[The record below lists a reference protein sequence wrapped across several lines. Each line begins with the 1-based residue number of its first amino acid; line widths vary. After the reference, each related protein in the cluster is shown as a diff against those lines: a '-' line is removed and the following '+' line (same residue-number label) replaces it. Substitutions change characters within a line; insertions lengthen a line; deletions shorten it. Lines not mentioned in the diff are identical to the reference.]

1 MKNASSPTQTRLS
14 RHLSGSPAGGF
25 TLIEVLVVVVILGI
39 LAAIIVPNI
48 MDKPAAA
55 KITKAK
61 ADIRAIE
68 SALNMYRLEK
78 HDYPSTDEG
87 IDVLIPDYLPRLPKD
102 PWDRPYQ
109 YLNPGTHGPIDIYTL
124 GRDGQPG
131 GEGEDADLGN
141 WNIDQ

>member
-1 MKNASSPTQTRLS
+1 MHTMKIIKRPPLHQR
-14 RHLSGSPAGGF
+14 GF

-61 ADIRAIE
+61 ADVRAIE
-68 SALNMYRLEK
+68 SAMNMYKLDN
-78 HDYPSTDEG
+78 HVYPSTDEG
-87 IDVLIPDYLPRLPKD
+87 IEALVPEYLPRIPKD
-102 PWDRPYQ
+102 PWDQPYQ
-109 YLNPGTHGPIDIYTL
+109 YLNPGTHGTIDIYTL

-141 WNIDQ
+141 WNLDQ

>member
-1 MKNASSPTQTRLS
+1 MKIIKRPPLHQR
-14 RHLSGSPAGGF
+14 GF

-61 ADIRAIE
+61 ADVRAIE
-68 SALNMYRLEK
+68 SAMNMYKLDN
-78 HDYPSTDEG
+78 HVYPSTDEG
-87 IDVLIPDYLPRLPKD
+87 IEALVPEYLPRIPKD
-102 PWDRPYQ
+102 PWDQPYQ
-109 YLNPGTHGPIDIYTL
+109 YLNPGTHGTIDIYTL

-141 WNIDQ
+141 WNLDQ